1 MSKVIHTTQMDSLLS
16 QYLEEYSRSKNKT
29 INYTDTYSRK
39 YLLECISDM
48 TDRIMYKHCIE
59 DRVIMAEMDEEYWE
73 WLDKNAD
80 RLAAEDEEYKHNNCE
95 KDGV

>member
-1 MSKVIHTTQMDSLLS
+1 MTSQFDLLLTQL
-16 QYLEEYSRSKNKT
+16 LEEWSRNKYKI

-39 YLLECISDM
+39 SLLKFISDV
-48 TDRIMYKHCIE
+48 TDRVMYRHCIE

>member
-1 MSKVIHTTQMDSLLS
+1 MTSQFDLLLTQL
-16 QYLEEYSRSKNKT
+16 LEEWSRNKYKT

-39 YLLECISDM
+39 SLLKFISDV
-48 TDRIMYKHCIE
+48 TDRVMYRHCIE